1 MLYIGNSNDPLIR
14 LSETLDNLRYL
25 DSLPYGANAVFSS
38 CKFAKPISVV
48 PLALTGHEKGL
59 AFSNVGSYVE
69 RMNFPHGEEIS
80 GYTNDGS
87 TYFPITRADLD
98 GLDCAGTERKL
109 RELSDKYSSLLD
121 RNISDDEF
129 KARIGKNLSKVLIS
143 EMIDNI
149 VEHAQA
155 DFTFIF
161 SQYYRQLA
169 ACEICLADNGRGIFR
184 SLVSS
189 NRMVE
194 NDLDAIQQVINR
206 GLSAKDEFGSQH
218 RGTGIRNTIKLLLN
232 RKLRGFFCIISGTA
246 GFYIDSNDRRQFLN
260 LQNFNWNGTIV
271 NMGFQKP
278 QTEFDIYEYLR

>member
-1 MLYIGNSNDPLIR
+1 MLHIGRSDEPFER
-14 LSETLDNLRYL
+14 LQETIENLRRLETLPPG
-25 DSLPYGANAVFSS
+25 SSATFSS
-38 CKFAKPISVV
+38 CHFAKPISVA
-48 PLALTGHEKGL
+48 PLALIGHVKGL
-59 AFSNVGSYVE
+59 TFLNVSTYVE
-69 RMNFPHGEEIS
+69 RMTFPHGEEIS

-87 TYFPITRADLD
+87 TYFPITRADLA
-98 GLDCAGTERKL
+98 GLDNTEMERKL

-169 ACEICLADNGRGIFR
+169 ACEICLADNGRGVFR

-189 NRMVE
+189 NRMVG
-194 NDLDAIQQVINR
+194 NDLDAIQQVIKR

-232 RKLRGFFCIISGTA
+232 RELRGFFCIISGNA
-246 GFYIDSNDRRQFLN
+246 GFYFDSNDRRQFLN

-278 QTEFDIYEYLR
+278 QTKFDIYEYLR